1 MIAAKAEGLNL
12 QCYPYSPVFCD
23 EDLQTYDTNLSE
35 PSFTGKTDMLA
46 LRDAVLNG
54 TVDCILHHLPQDW
67 DNKTC
72 EFEYAKMG

>member
-1 MIAAKAEGLNL
+1 MIAAKAEGLN
-12 QCYPYSPVFCD
+12 PVLPHHLFFD

-54 TVDCILHHLPQDW
+54 TVDYITPFATGL
-67 DNKTC
+67 
-72 EFEYAKMG
+72 G